1 MRKVAE
7 IGLVDYLSI
16 NIRPMWTA
24 LKAEPACFWLLCAYM
39 FFEYVRPQSA
49 YPALDFLPWGK
60 ILLLGSLIN
69 CLATREPKTIKNPMT
84 FTSIGFFIAAL
95 LSSLFAVY
103 PEISFDR
110 FMVFVN
116 WLILYFLFIWIVT
129 TKFRFFIV
137 VLLFLLTSFKMS
149 QHGAISWVRR
159 GMSFQG
165 WGISGGAG
173 YFGNAA
179 DLGVQMLIF
188 IPLAIAFILGCRQ
201 YWGRYKSWFFYLFPL
216 TGVMT
221 VMATGERGTM
231 LGLVA
236 MGLVVVLVGKQ
247 KLRKLFLIGIAA
259 FAIFHVM
266 PDQFKARFETA
277 GKDGTSQARLKYWAR
292 GLEMYQD
299 HSVLGIGYNNWIRY
313 YSENYP
319 GESLRKDHQEVAH
332 STPITVLA
340 EMGTLGF
347 VFFYGMALA
356 TIVTNIRTMRA
367 VKGSEEKIWYFLAFG
382 LNVGLIGFLVASSF
396 VTEHEFPFLFVHAS
410 LSAALF
416 GICAPR
422 QQTKRR
428 RRIAGRPTVTD
439 ASVKA

>member
-1 MRKVAE
+1 
-7 IGLVDYLSI
+7 
-16 NIRPMWTA
+16 
-24 LKAEPACFWLLCAYM
+24 
-39 FFEYVRPQSA
+39 
-49 YPALDFLPWGK
+49 
-60 ILLLGSLIN
+60 
-69 CLATREPKTIKNPMT
+69 
-84 FTSIGFFIAAL
+84 
-95 LSSLFAVY
+95 
-103 PEISFDR
+103 
-110 FMVFVN
+110 
-116 WLILYFLFIWIVT
+116 
-129 TKFRFFIV
+129 
-137 VLLFLLTSFKMS
+137 
-149 QHGAISWVRR
+149 
-159 GMSFQG
+159 
-165 WGISGGAG
+165 
-173 YFGNAA
+173 
-179 DLGVQMLIF
+179 
-188 IPLAIAFILGCRQ
+188 
-201 YWGRYKSWFFYLFPL
+201 
-216 TGVMT
+216 
-221 VMATGERGTM
+221 
-231 LGLVA
+231 
-236 MGLVVVLVGKQ
+236 MGLVVVMVGKQ

-266 PDQFKARFETA
+266 PDQYKARFETA
-277 GKDGTSQARLKYWAR
+277 GTDGTSQARLKYWAR

-367 VKGSEEKIWYFLAFG
+367 VKGSQDKIWYFLAFG
-382 LNVGLIGFLVASSF
+382 LNIGLIGFLVASSF